1 LDQAELIR
9 IVVEFFK
16 EYGYYVLFISTLLE
30 NVAFIGLIMPGD
42 LIVLIASF
50 MAAEGYFRIGYVL
63 LLAMVGSVGGNHIG
77 YYFGRKTGRAFIE
90 KLGLWSP
97 FLEGRIK
104 AAEKYF
110 DKFGR
115 RTVFFGRF
123 ASGVKAFVTALAG
136 SAKMDYF
143 RFLIY
148 STASAFV
155 WNATMA
161 VLGYFFGANLRLI
174 MKIINRVGLGFLIV
188 IILFVLIPYVITRL
202 RKKVEE

>member
-1 LDQAELIR
+1 MDQAELIKT
-9 IVVEFFK
+9 VVDFFQH
-16 EYGYYVLFISTLLE
+16 YGYYVLFIATLLE

-50 MAAEGYFRIGYVL
+50 VAAEGYFKIGYVL
-63 LLAMVGSVGGNHIG
+63 LIAMIGSIGGNHIG
-77 YYFGRKTGRAFIE
+77 YYFGRRTGRSFIE

-97 FLEGRIK
+97 FLEGRII

-110 DKFGR
+110 DKFGP

-136 SAKMDYF
+136 SAKMDYPK
-143 RFLIY
+143 FLLY

-188 IILFVLIPYVITRL
+188 IILFILIPYVITRF
-202 RKKVEE
+202 RKKVED